1 MDFTDDSLKDWE
13 ETLKPF
19 RFLFR
24 NEERL
29 LKSGRLTESE
39 FLEDFFDAVL
49 DACAMLYDKKGM
61 QQAGLPCRVKVRA
74 AGGRPFARRCRFQC
88 QHLYIQG
95 ITL

>member
-24 NEERL
+24 NEGRL

-49 DACAMLYDKKGM
+49 DACAMLYDKK
-61 QQAGLPCRVKVRA
+61 
-74 AGGRPFARRCRFQC
+74 
-88 QHLYIQG
+88 
-95 ITL
+95 